1 VHALHERIRQNTF
14 QLPETIIDEDAAAM
28 PVLMEE
34 LAQAIDGKLS
44 GLYLVY
50 QPKMCLQTDAPV
62 GIEALIRWRHPQKGE
77 LSPGMF
83 IPFAEQAGLLQD
95 LTGWVIANVIT
106 QLAGWHALGLA
117 LPVSVNVSIQDIS
130 APGFADSLEARM
142 IRARL
147 PTSLLGIEC
156 LETERIIESAAAL
169 KGLEMLKLRG
179 FPISLDDFG
188 TGYSNISY
196 LRRMPIDIIKLDQ
209 SLISKLSEDT
219 ASRII
224 ARSIIGMLKE
234 LDYVVLAEGVEN
246 AQTGATLQK
255 YGCDQAQGYLYAR
268 PLPAQEMSSWLEWKI
283 RT

>member
-1 VHALHERIRQNTF
+1 
-14 QLPETIIDEDAAAM
+14 
-28 PVLMEE
+28 
-34 LAQAIDGKLS
+34 
-44 GLYLVY
+44 
-50 QPKMCLQTDAPV
+50 
-62 GIEALIRWRHPQKGE
+62 
-77 LSPGMF
+77 MF

-283 RT
+283 RS